1 MNDGSD
7 DQGMGPGDPWLYQMQ
22 MLEYQASH
30 DEATGGRSEF
40 SSIIVGTQYHDKAT
54 YDSLQQG
61 DRLRL
66 VREPDNEHDHNAIA
80 VLTIEG
86 RKLGYVPRNDASLIA
101 EKIDTLELLEV
112 YATYRNGRIYLDF
125 GLRSPDHVS
134 NDEHDQTLVEL
145 DQLDDFQ
152 VR

>member
-1 MNDGSD
+1 
-7 DQGMGPGDPWLYQMQ
+7 MQ

-30 DEATGGRSEF
+30 DEASGGRSEF

-66 VREPDNEHDHNAIA
+66 VRERDNEHDHNAIS

-86 RKLGYVPRNDASLIA
+86 RKLGYVPRNDAFFIAKQIDSL
-101 EKIDTLELLEV
+101 DLLEV
-112 YATYRNGRIYLDF
+112 YATYRNGRIYLDV
-125 GLRSPDHVS
+125 GIRSTDRVL
-134 NDEHDQTLVEL
+134 NEENDQTLVDF
-145 DQLDDFQ
+145 DQLNNFQ
-152 VR
+152 VKGQGVRQVSVAQPSE